1 MPSRRDRALTPRAL
15 YKAIVLA
22 ALLVV
27 TGLLF
32 EQLATLMLV
41 AVMTVIIAI
50 PLASVASWF
59 ERRGWPRALGAVIA
73 LLAGL
78 AVFAGVIALLV
89 PSFVSEVNHF
99 VDSLP
104 RIVND
109 LERKVQAVTGAK
121 PGAVA
126 HKAQQI
132 ARNYTQHPLKLLGP
146 LAQIGIGIVGVIIAV
161 IVMLITALYIAI
173 NPSPLVNGVARLFP
187 PPRRQWA
194 LEVMGR
200 IRGAWVGWL
209 RGLIVAMLIIGILV
223 YAGLRIVGLEFPIFF
238 AVLSALFEVVPYF
251 GALVSGV
258 PAVLLGLTH
267 SPGKALA
274 VLAVVIVAH
283 QVDGNI
289 VSPLVMARAV
299 RLHPAVVAI
308 GVVVVDRLFGF
319 VGLIIAVPLIAAFI
333 ILVEEIWVKPNEA
346 AHGRVVPAVAEQADA
361 PAAAEQADTAE
372 PEPRRS
378 AG

>member
-1 MPSRRDRALTPRAL
+1 M
-15 YKAIVLA
+15 
-22 ALLVV
+22 
-27 TGLLF
+27 
-32 EQLATLMLV
+32 
-41 AVMTVIIAI
+41 
-50 PLASVASWF
+50 
-59 ERRGWPRALGAVIA
+59 
-73 LLAGL
+73 
-78 AVFAGVIALLV
+78 
-89 PSFVSEVNHF
+89 SEVNHF

-109 LERKVQAVTGAK
+109 LERKVQDVTGAK

-146 LAQIGIGIVGVIIAV
+146 LAQIGIGIVGVVIAV

-173 NPSPLVNGVARLFP
+173 NPSPLVNGVVRLFP

-223 YAGLRIVGLEFPIFF
+223 YVGLRIVGLEFPIFF

-251 GALVSGV
+251 GALVSGA

-308 GVVVVDRLFGF
+308 GVVVVERLFGF

-333 ILVEEIWVKPNEA
+333 ILVEEVWVKPNEA

-361 PAAAEQADTAE
+361 PAVPEQAGTAE
-372 PEPRRS
+372 TEPRRS

>member
-1 MPSRRDRALTPRAL
+1 MPSRRDRAFTPRAL

-27 TGLLF
+27 VGLLF
-32 EQLATLMLV
+32 EQLATLLLV
-41 AVMTVIIAI
+41 AVMTVIVAI
-50 PLASVASWF
+50 PLAAVASWF

-73 LLAGL
+73 LIGGL
-78 AVFAGVIALLV
+78 AIFAGVIALLV

-99 VDSLP
+99 VNSLP
-104 RIVND
+104 QIVDD
-109 LERKVQAVTGAK
+109 LEKKLQHATGAK

-126 HKAQQI
+126 HKAQEI
-132 ARNYTQHPLKLLGP
+132 ARSYTHHPLKLLGP
-146 LAQIGIGIVGVIIAV
+146 LAKIGIGIVGVIVAL
-161 IVMLITALYIAI
+161 IVMLITALYMAI
-173 NPSPLVNGVARLFP
+173 NPTPLVNGVVRLFP

-194 LEVMGR
+194 LDLMGR
-200 IRGAWVGWL
+200 IRNSWVGWL
-209 RGLIVAMLIIGILV
+209 RGLLLAMVIIGVLV
-223 YAGLRIVGLEFPIFF
+223 YAGLRIVGLEFPVFF

-274 VLAVVIVAH
+274 VLVVVIVAH

-308 GVVVVDRLFGF
+308 GVVVVERLFGF
-319 VGLIIAVPLIAAFI
+319 VGLVIAVPLISAFI
-333 ILVEEIWVKPNEA
+333 ILVEEVWVKPNEV

-361 PAAAEQADTAE
+361 AE